1 MSHRF
6 LVSCCDTMQ
15 QMMEQ
20 NLIQWKQKL
29 NFQCEGVYFCPPET
43 TRCGATARR
52 CGKPLKNCP
61 YCTEKMPTTAQE
73 LEDFN
78 ERMRNKQVIEV
89 LA

>member
-1 MSHRF
+1 
-6 LVSCCDTMQ
+6 MQ

-29 NFQCEGVYFCPPET
+29 SFQEEGVYFCPPET

-61 YCTEKMPTTAQE
+61 YCPEFTKLPTNIKE
-73 LEDFN
+73 LEEFN
-78 ERMRNKQVIEV
+78 AKMKQRHQIIEV
-89 LA
+89 LV